1 MHQQQFEQYY
11 GEYQQ
16 KLQSATSELN
26 KITTS
31 LSIKQRDRKMS
42 ELTYNQLMEHKDSPA
57 YRSVGKMFVLE
68 KMNTITGEIKEQV
81 QVLAKDVQ
89 ALEKLKDKYDQERK
103 DAERNLES
111 LLAKVKQEGLV
122 Q

>member
-16 KLQSATSELN
+16 KLQTSTSELN

-42 ELTYNQLMEHKDSPA
+42 ELTYNQLIEHKESPA

-68 KMNTITGEIKEQV
+68 SMDTIAGEIKDQV
-81 QVLAKDVQ
+81 QVLAKDVL
-89 ALEKLKDKYDQERK
+89 ALEKLRDKYDQERK

-111 LLAKVKQEGLV
+111 LLAKVKKEGLV